1 MIVGRSTARVV
12 RLHAQPSGT
21 TCVGMKAFL
30 AKSRGPKCVVAI
42 ACLWVA
48 ASTAACVSG
57 QNIGG
62 GATAGALE
70 EIKKQQAI
78 MKAAGEQLP
87 MEQIAGNSVR
97 GALSAINQPDQQ
109 AELGRAV
116 GVATD
121 SAIASALGAPPTTG
135 AWGGGPPS
143 ENVSPM
149 RALGDQLSVGFTQGM
164 SRQLRLELGPDGTG
178 PLGQSLSRLA
188 QGMSGAAAS
197 SVVAELA
204 PVATGTTDCAG
215 PNRQQCIEQR
225 TFELSRTAAAGF
237 ADGMA
242 KSLRFPL
249 LAVAFG
255 AGFLVAWIAFLLM
268 RTLTPASPSAKRP

>member
-1 MIVGRSTARVV
+1 
-12 RLHAQPSGT
+12 
-21 TCVGMKAFL
+21 
-30 AKSRGPKCVVAI
+30 
-42 ACLWVA
+42 
-48 ASTAACVSG
+48 
-57 QNIGG
+57 
-62 GATAGALE
+62 
-70 EIKKQQAI
+70 
-78 MKAAGEQLP
+78 

-97 GALSAINQPDQQ
+97 GALSALNQPDQQ

-143 ENVSPM
+143 ETGSPM
-149 RALGDQLSVGFTQGM
+149 RALGDQLSTGFAQGM

-204 PVATGTTDCAG
+204 PVATATDCAG
-215 PNRQQCIEQR
+215 PNRQHCIEQR
-225 TFELSRTAAAGF
+225 TYDLSRTAAAGF

-242 KSLRFPL
+242 KSLRFPI